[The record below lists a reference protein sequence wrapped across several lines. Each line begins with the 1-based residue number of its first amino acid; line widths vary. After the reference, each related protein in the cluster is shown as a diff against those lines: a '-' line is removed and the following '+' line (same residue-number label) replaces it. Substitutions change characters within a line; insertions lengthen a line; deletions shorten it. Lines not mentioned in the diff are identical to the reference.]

1 MSRLLLVRHGQ
12 SLYTGEQADHLT
24 PLGREQARLLGERWA
39 ARGLRLDRVI
49 CGPRMRHHETLEEVR
64 RSLELPEARIEPDL
78 DEYPAG
84 EIFKRAVQG
93 GLARVEDPSTFE
105 RMFTRIMGRYV
116 AGEIDYE
123 GVETFSAFRAR
134 VGGALERIT
143 AEGARGQIVAA
154 FTSGG
159 PVAAA
164 LGLVLGLTDEKVL
177 ELSWTVRNTAL
188 CELRF
193 GPGRLSLVAFNLH
206 SHLGDD
212 QTTVR

>member
-1 MSRLLLVRHGQ
+1 MSRLLLIRHGQ
-12 SLYTGEQADHLT
+12 SVYTGEQADHLT
-24 PLGREQARLLGERWA
+24 ALGHEQARLLGEHWA
-39 ARGLRLDRVI
+39 ARGLTLARVF
-49 CGPRMRHHETLEEVR
+49 CGPRMRHHETLEGVR
-64 RSLELPEARIEPDL
+64 RALALPEARIDPDL

-116 AGEIDYE
+116 AGELAYE
-123 GVETFSAFRAR
+123 DVETFGAFRAR
-134 VGGALERIT
+134 VGRALERIT
-143 AEGARGQIVAA
+143 GEGDRGQTVAA

-164 LGLVLGLTDEKVL
+164 LGHVLGLTDEKVL

-188 CELRF
+188 TELRF
-193 GPGRLSLVAFNLH
+193 GAGRLSLVAFNAH
-206 SHLGDD
+206 PHLGDE